1 MSCSPVSSN
10 VLSSQRSVCTQLCF
24 VWLFSTV
31 VTTSLRVLDCDQ
43 GLEGRLIMDPTLA
56 CPLANPAKQPD
67 ANPAPAVLGITMLV
81 IYGLGIL
88 AFLSVAIKFA
98 FSSAKKRFI
107 KEYAIKKIEF
117 RSKKRKK
124 KQKKREKVLSR
135 KVKDVEE
142 FGKKV
147 AKEEGLTK
155 EEGLKSKAAIDKRFR
170 KDQKKRKVCCPLLVQ
185 PLLLIM

>member
-1 MSCSPVSSN
+1 
-10 VLSSQRSVCTQLCF
+10 
-24 VWLFSTV
+24 
-31 VTTSLRVLDCDQ
+31 
-43 GLEGRLIMDPTLA
+43 MDPTLA

-135 KVKDVEE
+135 KEKDVEE
-142 FGKKV
+142 FGKKLP
-147 AKEEGLTK
+147 KIGSE
-155 EEGLKSKAAIDKRFR
+155 SIAAIDKRFIR
-170 KDQKKRKVCCPLLVQ
+170 DQKKRKVCCPLLVQ
-185 PLLLIM
+185 PLQLIM